1 MAISCPAAGYAWAS
15 ASAGTT
21 SSTRPSDRTS
31 IPAAPDRKNKSSC
44 SAACSPNPL
53 STSRAASTG
62 STGPHSYQSRAHAI
76 PIWLGGSGEKAIG
89 RAARLA
95 EWLTAD
101 QGLLGGPA
109 SYHRPVAVDVE
120 TSIEIECPRSM
131 VAAFVSNP
139 DNATQWYV
147 NIKSITWETTPPA
160 VVGSRIT
167 FVAQFLGRRIT
178 YTYEVQEIA
187 PGERFVMSTAQGP
200 FPMQTTYSW
209 QDTES
214 GGTRMTLRNSG
225 EPSGF
230 GKMAAPMMSAAMRKA
245 NQKDLARI
253 KMILEDKT

>member
-1 MAISCPAAGYAWAS
+1 MSGGRLRLGVGWNHVEHQALGQDFH
-15 ASAGTT
+15 
-21 SSTRPSDRTS
+21 TRGH
-31 IPAAPDRKNKSSC
+31 RKNR
-44 SAACSPNPL
+44 
-53 STSRAASTG
+53 STASEPVVDFSGRFHRIDRAALVPKPART
-62 STGPHSYQSRAHAI
+62 I
-76 PIWLGGSGEKAIG
+76 PICLGGSGEKALD

-95 EWLTAD
+95 EWLKAG
-101 QGLLGGPA
+101 QGLPGGPA

-147 NIKSITWETTPPA
+147 NIQSITWETTPPA
-160 VVGSRIT
+160 VVGSRIA

-187 PGERFVMSTAQGP
+187 PRERFVMSTAQGP

-230 GKMAAPMMSAAMRKA
+230 GKMAAPMMAAAMRKA
-245 NQKDLARI
+245 NQKDLARL
-253 KMILEDKT
+253 KMILENKT